1 MTVPLD
7 RLAAYPGALAW
18 YVLGSV
24 ATGTMRSDSDLDLAV
39 LPLPGV
45 VLDRAELI
53 RWAGSLAIEVGREV
67 DVGVV
72 ESSNLVYAKEA
83 LTKGQRLVCSD
94 PSLADRRASELLS
107 LYLTFQEDRKEV
119 LDAYRAG

>member
-18 YVLGSV
+18 YVLGSA

-39 LPLPGV
+39 LPMPGV

-53 RWAGSLAIEVGREV
+53 RWAGTLAIEVGREV
-67 DVGVV
+67 DVGVI

-83 LTKGQRLVCSD
+83 LTTGQRLVCSD
-94 PSLADRRASELLS
+94 PKSADRRASELLS